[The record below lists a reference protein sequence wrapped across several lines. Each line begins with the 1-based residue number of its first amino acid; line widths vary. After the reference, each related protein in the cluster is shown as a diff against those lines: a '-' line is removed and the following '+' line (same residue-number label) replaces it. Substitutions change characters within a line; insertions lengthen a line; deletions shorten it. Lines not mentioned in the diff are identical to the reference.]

1 VHKYSDRVSFGLSLA
16 GTMGGGVA
24 YVHQTGQGSA
34 YSVGFSYE
42 SSPVDDDDRTFDL
55 PVDEIFK
62 VSAAYAWKGQKNL
75 DFSVG
80 GTLYLVGDAA
90 IDDISQ
96 GVQTKGEFD
105 SNAILFL
112 GGTLRYVF

>member
-1 VHKYSDRVSFGLSLA
+1 MHKYSDRVSFGLSLA

-105 SNAILFL
+105 SNAILFF

>member
-1 VHKYSDRVSFGLSLA
+1 MSDYVAFFGSSSAPFQSGFRLKSSL
-16 GTMGGGVA
+16 T
-24 YVHQTGQGSA
+24 
-34 YSVGFSYE
+34 
-42 SSPVDDDDRTFDL
+42 VDDDDRTFDL